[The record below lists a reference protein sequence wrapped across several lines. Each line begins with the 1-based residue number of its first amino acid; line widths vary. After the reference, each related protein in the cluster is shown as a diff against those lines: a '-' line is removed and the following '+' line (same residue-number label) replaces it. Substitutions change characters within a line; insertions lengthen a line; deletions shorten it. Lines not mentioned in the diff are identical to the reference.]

1 MSYLQSQPAPLYCPC
16 CRYVC
21 QNCYSE
27 AGICLTRLLIIA
39 TFFYIYHFKYIL
51 NKEKNQGGL
60 CIFSSKYV
68 YTSI

>member
-1 MSYLQSQPAPLYCPC
+1 MSYLQSQPAPRYCPC

-27 AGICLTRLLIIA
+27 AGICLTRLYSSQQS
-39 TFFYIYHFKYIL
+39 FIYHFKYIL